1 MGDLETVD
9 SLGRRRLKGARVD
22 TLPAVLSAAGSD
34 IQLMNQGL
42 NQATNSG
49 SMPFRV
55 GRDALPDGR
64 RGAERV
70 IGKVLQA

>member
-1 MGDLETVD
+1 MTKEQTDDTGRDLLRQFISDENKSFAQETQG
-9 SLGRRRLKGARVD
+9 SFWPNNHHRLG
-22 TLPAVLSAAGSD
+22 
-34 IQLMNQGL
+34 
-42 NQATNSG
+42 G